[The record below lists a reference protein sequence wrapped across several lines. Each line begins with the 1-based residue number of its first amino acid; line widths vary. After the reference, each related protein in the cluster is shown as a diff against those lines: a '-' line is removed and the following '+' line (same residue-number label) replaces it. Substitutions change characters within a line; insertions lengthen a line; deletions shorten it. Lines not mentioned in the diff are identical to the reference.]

1 MGTSKRLDQAI
12 KKLYLAFHNNT
23 LHPECCKSCAVG
35 NILDNR
41 DSWKHLSD
49 SHGSLHLNYV
59 GMVNQN
65 FGRKFNGYSPM
76 ELLQIE
82 AVFLSG
88 CGYVLPLNENN
99 ARPKNPT
106 DKEVLFQGL
115 SDTIAFLC
123 GLDGV
128 ENVMDY
134 SKLFEFKEETS
145 QYIISE
151 TRANA

>member
-1 MGTSKRLDQAI
+1 I
-12 KKLYLAFHNNT
+12 NKLYLAFHNNT
-23 LHPECCKSCAVG
+23 LHPECCKNCAVG

-49 SHGSLHLNYV
+49 SHGSLRLNYV
-59 GMVNQN
+59 GMVHQN

-88 CGYVLPLNENN
+88 CGYVLPLNQNN

-106 DKEVLFQGL
+106 DNEVLFQGL

-123 GLDGV
+123 KLDGV
-128 ENVMDY
+128 ENIMDH
-134 SKLFEFKEETS
+134 SKLFE
-145 QYIISE
+145 
-151 TRANA
+151 

>member
-1 MGTSKRLDQAI
+1 MDTSKRLEQAI
-12 KKLYLAFHNNT
+12 KKLYIAFHNGT

-35 NILDNR
+35 NILDNK

-49 SHGSLHLNYV
+49 SHGSLQLNYV
-59 GMVNQN
+59 GLVNQN

-82 AVFLSG
+82 TEFLKG
-88 CGYVLPLNENN
+88 CGYGLPLNRNN
-99 ARPKNPT
+99 RKPKNPT

-115 SDTIAFLC
+115 SSAIAFLC
-123 GLDGV
+123 ALDGV

-134 SKLFEFKEETS
+134 SKLFEFREGKLGYEVM
-145 QYIISE
+145 
-151 TRANA
+151 AV

>member
-1 MGTSKRLDQAI
+1 MDTSKRLDQAI
-12 KKLYLAFHNNT
+12 NKLYLAFHNNT
-23 LHPECCKSCAVG
+23 LHPECCKNCAVG

-49 SHGSLHLNYV
+49 SHGSLRLNYV
-59 GMVNQN
+59 GMVHQN

-88 CGYVLPLNENN
+88 CGYVLPLNQNN

-106 DKEVLFQGL
+106 DNEVLFQGL

-123 GLDGV
+123 KLDGV
-128 ENVMDY
+128 ENIMDH
-134 SKLFEFKEETS
+134 SKLFEFKEEKNPYT
-145 QYIISE
+145 ISE
-151 TRANA
+151 VKA